1 MESIGYFGAFFGL
14 IAWLW
19 CFTLGAEVK
28 RLKRSMEDA
37 GIGGNEI
44 ASLREILAKSTGKT
58 ADIRV
63 EQGQMSTYSV
73 LKDCR
78 IIEVDEEWVAVR
90 AGKKEEETILRLR
103 GIKSV
108 NIRKEKV

>member
-1 MESIGYFGAFFGL
+1 MESIAYFGAVFGL

-28 RLKRSMEDA
+28 RLKRSIEDA

-78 IIEVDEEWVAVR
+78 IIEVDEEWVALLV
-90 AGKKEEETILRLR
+90 GKKAEERVVRLR

-108 NIRKEKV
+108 NIRKEQI

>member
-1 MESIGYFGAFFGL
+1 MESIAYFGAFFGL

-73 LKDCR
+73 LKDCQ
-78 IIEVDEEWVAVR
+78 IIEVDEEWVAVLV
-90 AGKKEEETILRLR
+90 GKNAEERVVRLR

-108 NIRKEKV
+108 NIRKEQI